1 VQPNSQANPGFVLT
15 MNAGSSSIKF
25 ALFQLGELVRT
36 IEGSVEGVGLAQGHF
51 TIKGLNRA
59 DHFTRPAEIPNHSAA
74 IILLMNWIKDR
85 PEQNRLQ
92 AVGHRVVHG
101 GPKFWEPTLITN
113 DVMMELRKICSFDP
127 EHLPEEIRLIEAFHK
142 SFPDTPQIACFDT
155 AFHHGMPRVARLLSI
170 PRRYED
176 QGVRRYGF
184 HGLSYTYLMQELE
197 RTAGKKA
204 ANGRIILAHLGSGA
218 SMAAVLEGR
227 SVDTTM
233 SFTPASGLMMST
245 RSGDIDPGLV
255 SLLSRS
261 ENMSASQ
268 FDQIMNH
275 ESGLLGVSEVSP
287 DMKELLKLKSKDV
300 RAREAVSLFC
310 YQAKKWIGAYAAVLG
325 GLDTLV
331 FSGGMGE
338 NAPAVRAQICE
349 GLRFLG
355 IELNESRNSESAQ
368 VISRDGGQVTVRVI
382 KTNEEQVIAQSIIK
396 MAGLD
401 LKIKEKEK

>member
-1 VQPNSQANPGFVLT
+1 
-15 MNAGSSSIKF
+15 
-25 ALFQLGELVRT
+25 
-36 IEGSVEGVGLAQGHF
+36 
-51 TIKGLNRA
+51 
-59 DHFTRPAEIPNHSAA
+59 
-74 IILLMNWIKDR
+74 
-85 PEQNRLQ
+85 
-92 AVGHRVVHG
+92 
-101 GPKFWEPTLITN
+101 
-113 DVMMELRKICSFDP
+113 
-127 EHLPEEIRLIEAFHK
+127 
-142 SFPDTPQIACFDT
+142 
-155 AFHHGMPRVARLLSI
+155 
-170 PRRYED
+170 
-176 QGVRRYGF
+176 
-184 HGLSYTYLMQELE
+184 
-197 RTAGKKA
+197 
-204 ANGRIILAHLGSGA
+204 
-218 SMAAVLEGR
+218 
-227 SVDTTM
+227 
-233 SFTPASGLMMST
+233 
-245 RSGDIDPGLV
+245 
-255 SLLSRS
+255 
-261 ENMSASQ
+261 
-268 FDQIMNH
+268 
-275 ESGLLGVSEVSP
+275 VSP